1 MGSNPIPGIMTLLD
15 RLKDQILWDR
25 KNSLYDMWEG
35 CYESNEYDFI
45 ARVELSKE
53 YPETSWSN
61 PEHENM
67 LVDMAID
74 SHVPEWKNEF
84 LEGGWKRDEICM
96 SRLESLYQYYDK
108 WCYINK
114 NIKLRWL
121 DGIYQP

>member
-1 MGSNPIPGIMTLLD
+1 MGSNPSPGIMTILD
-15 RLKDQILWDR
+15 RLKGQILWDR
-25 KNSLYDMWEG
+25 KNSLYDIWEG

-74 SHVPEWKNEF
+74 SHVPDWKDDYVK
-84 LEGGWKRDEICM
+84 GGWTKEVVCAD
-96 SRLESLYQYYDK
+96 RLNDLYNYYCI
-108 WCYINK
+108 WLYINK
-114 NIKLRWL
+114 DIELR
-121 DGIYQP
+121 